1 MAYLVADV
9 LILFVWL
16 ILFNRRNDLRKEMLT
31 MSILGLPIALFDF
44 FYVPTYW
51 IPTTL
56 FNIPV
61 GIEGF
66 IFSFLCSGI
75 AAVVYAEVAH
85 VKLVKIAK
93 YHKHTSLLVL
103 LIIVP
108 VAVLFSYFYPINIAV
123 SMYVALLVG
132 ISLTLF
138 LRKDLVK
145 STIKGSLIFG
155 TLYAALLL
163 IWSSLLPETQNWFIT
178 TNLPRIF
185 IIHASLYEI
194 IFGYIFGAYWGNL
207 YELFFGY
214 KFKNQK

>member
-1 MAYLVADV
+1 
-9 LILFVWL
+9 
-16 ILFNRRNDLRKEMLT
+16 MLT
-31 MSILGLPIALFDF
+31 MSFLGLPIALFDF

-51 IPTTL
+51 TPTTL
-56 FNIPV
+56 FHIPV

-75 AAVVYAEVAH
+75 AAVIYAEVMG

-93 YHKHTSLLVL
+93 YHKHTSFLVL
-103 LIIVP
+103 LVIVP
-108 VAVLFSYFYPINIAV
+108 VAILISYFYPINIAV
-123 SMYVALLVG
+123 SMDVALLVG
-132 ISLTLF
+132 ISLTIF

-155 TLYAALLL
+155 TLYASLLL
-163 IWSSLLPETQNWFIT
+163 IWSSLLPETQTWFTT

-185 IIHASLYEI
+185 IFHASLYEI

>member
-1 MAYLVADV
+1 
-9 LILFVWL
+9 
-16 ILFNRRNDLRKEMLT
+16 
-31 MSILGLPIALFDF
+31 MSFLGLPIALFDF

-51 IPTTL
+51 TPTTL
-56 FNIPV
+56 FHIPV

-75 AAVVYAEVAH
+75 AAVIYAEVMG

-93 YHKHTSLLVL
+93 YHKHTSFLVL
-103 LIIVP
+103 LVIVP
-108 VAVLFSYFYPINIAV
+108 VAILISYFYPINIAV
-123 SMYVALLVG
+123 SMDVALLVG
-132 ISLTLF
+132 ISLTIF

-155 TLYAALLL
+155 TLYASLLL
-163 IWSSLLPETQNWFIT
+163 IWSSLLPETQTWFTT

-185 IIHASLYEI
+185 IFHASLYEI